1 MKARARRLLLFAPV
15 ALALLFAVTWLLL
28 DHWLESAGG
37 RRAVERALAERLGM
51 PVTLQ
56 GEFAI
61 MLLPSIGVSGTELVL
76 GPPGPAS
83 EFGRSREYAV
93 ALAVLPLLDGRLLIE
108 SVALSG
114 GRVFLERRPAA
125 AANMPAG
132 AATTAGGPAP
142 LLLPEVRALALSDF
156 EIVTAGSGAAGVLL
170 QAFELEDFAVDR
182 EAPFRLAVA
191 GWGALDGQLRWDAQR
206 SAVVLDA
213 AWSGLLSGQLRL
225 RVDAALAAGS
235 GALQAT
241 WTPAADPVMAAAAT
255 GQGSATELRLAF
267 EYELVA
273 EGARLADLR
282 LDAGG
287 QSAVGTGCLR
297 LQGEPSLNLQLE
309 SARIDF
315 AALPALPALAGD
327 GGGAGAGASGPG
339 ASLNLR
345 LAAAEATVDG
355 AVARDAVFLLGHE
368 PDCSGLDSAETQ

>member
-28 DHWLESAGG
+28 DYWLESAGG
-37 RRAVERALAERLGM
+37 RRAVEQALAERLGM

-56 GEFAI
+56 GEFDI

-76 GPPGPAS
+76 GPPGPAT

-93 ALAVLPLLDGRLLIE
+93 ALALLPLLDGRLLIE

-114 GRVFLERRPAA
+114 GRVFLERRPAGA
-125 AANMPAG
+125 AA
-132 AATTAGGPAP
+132 TAGGPAP
-142 LLLPEVRALALSDF
+142 LLLPEVRALALNDF
-156 EIVTAGSGAAGVLL
+156 QIVSAGGEEAGVLL
-170 QAFELEDFAVDR
+170 QAFELEDFAADR
-182 EAPFRLAVA
+182 AAPFRLAVA
-191 GWGALDGQLRWDAQR
+191 GWGALAGQLRWDAQR
-206 SAVVLDA
+206 SALVLDA
-213 AWSGLLSGQLRL
+213 AWTGLLSGQLRL

-241 WTPAADPVMAAAAT
+241 WAPAADPAATAAASE
-255 GQGSATELRLAF
+255 QGSATEIRLAL
-267 EYELVA
+267 EYVILA
-273 EGARLADLR
+273 EGVRLAGLR

-345 LAAAEATVDG
+345 LAAAEATAGG